1 MSIAAETKQKVISE
15 HARHDK
21 DSGSA
26 EVQIGVLTAR
36 IRELSEHLKVHRKDF
51 HSRRGLILMVGR
63 RNKLLRYI
71 ARTNRASY
79 LETIQK
85 LGLRK

>member
-1 MSIAAETKQKVISE
+1 MIAAEAKQKVISDS
-15 HARHDK
+15 ARHDG
-21 DSGSA
+21 DSGSP
-26 EVQIGVLTAR
+26 EVQISILTAR

-51 HSRRGLILMVGR
+51 HSRRGLILMVSK

-71 ARTNRASY
+71 ARTDRPRY
-79 LETIQK
+79 LETLQK

>member
-1 MSIAAETKQKVISE
+1 MIAAELKQKVISD
-15 HARHDK
+15 HSRHES

-36 IRELSEHLKVHRKDF
+36 IRDLSGHLKEHRKDF
-51 HSRRGLILMVGR
+51 HSRRGLILMVSK
-63 RNKLLRYI
+63 RNKLLRYL
-71 ARTNRASY
+71 ARTDRPKY
-79 LETIQK
+79 LETLKK